1 LIVWIGGEGYN
12 EFWEFWV
19 LKLPTRKFLN
29 SDLKAGDEL
38 PAACGAW
45 DVAGAGGVVLVVL
58 VVVFDDIEFVEEE
71 FARDCKFSNC
81 CCI

>member
-1 LIVWIGGEGYN
+1 
-12 EFWEFWV
+12 
-19 LKLPTRKFLN
+19 
-29 SDLKAGDEL
+29 LKAGDEL

-45 DVAGAGGVVLVVL
+45 DVAGAGGVILVVV